1 MVTTECLR
9 TLPNVPKAWGRGQI
23 HLVENQWP
31 RIISIEWF
39 PTRGTYGA
47 RSGWGYGFGE
57 SSEPFGIGTIS
68 SPERVSQ
75 SPPKGVMLLC
85 HRSSLRTH
93 ISLVSSTGF
102 SFKIIKPLLL
112 GSTSCHQERVVIS
125 KINVL
130 TSRTWHFSCT
140 PGLCYDTNSL
150 AGAIWGRIS
159 SCLPFRTPICSK
171 VGACQLPPWIHHIDS
186 HESFMNNSAWFMPAL
201 QSKGTLHFSVCL
213 DRDVL

>member
-85 HRSSLRTH
+85 HRSRLRTH

-150 AGAIWGRIS
+150 VAPSEGEHQAAFPLEHQFAARLVLV
-159 SCLPFRTPICSK
+159 SCHPGYI
-171 VGACQLPPWIHHIDS
+171 I
-186 HESFMNNSAWFMPAL
+186 
-201 QSKGTLHFSVCL
+201 
-213 DRDVL
+213 